1 MTKRQFQKLDDAAE
15 ANALEA
21 ALRDPAGWP
30 KPSDGFADRCLEAVL
45 KAQTAPRQSLF
56 RRYSRPLKVAASIA
70 AMLAFTALASWFAA
84 ERLAPDE
91 TASPSVPAAAV
102 AVDAETEMISK
113 ESEVKMIARKM
124 AGIVGAA
131 MTTLAVG
138 ATEMTSE
145 PTFVF
150 LKPET
155 SSFWHTATN
164 NTMTVPIDFP
174 SGATSAKLYV
184 SGVKYN
190 QTYENIT
197 TSEYTFELQPADSPE
212 KENVYDIALVF
223 NDDAETRRTAKLG
236 LIQGLC
242 PDSEGITRCIAPSN
256 GRLWGKARGR
266 AVLPIPYGTTELRVD
281 GETVD
286 TGLNGAQGWYALPI
300 KGGRTVSLSLIAGE
314 LNYEASLLGGGTGF
328 MLIFK

>member
-1 MTKRQFQKLDDAAE
+1 MTRRQFQNLDADAE
-15 ANALEA
+15 AKALEA
-21 ALRDPAGWP
+21 ALRDPEGWP
-30 KPSDGFADRCLEAVL
+30 TPPPGFADRCLDAVL
-45 KAQTAPRQSLF
+45 KAHPAPRQSLF
-56 RRYSRPLKVAASIA
+56 RRWSRPLKVAASIA
-70 AMLAFTALASWFAA
+70 AMLAFTGLAAWFAV
-84 ERLAPDE
+84 ERLEPFAP
-91 TASPSVPAAAV
+91 SPSVPEPAV

-164 NTMTVPIDFP
+164 NTMTVPVDFP
-174 SGATSAKLYV
+174 TGATSARLYV

-190 QTYENIT
+190 HIYENIT
-197 TSEYTFELQPADSPE
+197 ASEYTFELPPAESPE
-212 KENVYDIALVF
+212 TENVYDIALVF
-223 NDDAETRRTAKLG
+223 NDAAETRRTAKLG

-256 GRLWGKARGR
+256 GRLWEKAKGR
-266 AVLPIPYGTTELRVD
+266 AVLPIPYGTEALRVD
-281 GETVD
+281 GELAD

-300 KGGRTVSLSLIAGE
+300 KGGKTVSLSLIAGE
-314 LNYEASLLGGGTGF
+314 LNYTASILGGGAGF
-328 MLIFK
+328 MLILK